1 MYICIFVCTCM
12 YTKRTAQP
20 QNNVAASSELRL
32 QVSETW
38 RHKKTNLDFESWADL
53 DVKWGSFRTRHTRV
67 TRATRPVDAGDPR
80 TCCFSWRHRSRKSS
94 RLSFICKQKPVGVD
108 VNSCWSRENQTALAC
123 NLFTFPCVH
132 LKWKRS
138 ELKFD
143 EGRYC
148 AVFNVCEMM
157 TNRAIDSCFHDLV
170 VRRNVVKTRLPL
182 VAVVFCAL
190 YSSCTASNTR
200 TRQER
205 SEKLSQ
211 SVTQNQQVWITRLEQ
226 KHVALNVHVNRAN
239 TTVTS
244 CSGNYAEIKFRLST
258 VCTRKEP
265 VHSWARGIDR
275 VQRAL

>member
-1 MYICIFVCTCM
+1 MYICM
-12 YTKRTAQP
+12 YMHVHKTYSTTTKQCSCFFRVEATGVWNVTPQENKPWFWKLSWSRREVRKFSHSPHASYKSHTAC
-20 QNNVAASSELRL
+20 R
-32 QVSETW
+32 
-38 RHKKTNLDFESWADL
+38 R
-53 DVKWGSFRTRHTRV
+53 R
-67 TRATRPVDAGDPR
+67 RPP
-80 TCCFSWRHRSRKSS
+80 CCFSWRHRSRKSS

-138 ELKFD
+138 ELKLD

-148 AVFNVCEMM
+148 TVFNVCEMM

-170 VRRNVVKTRLPL
+170 LRRNLVKTRLPL

-190 YSSCTASNTR
+190 YSSCTATNTR

-244 CSGNYAEIKFRLST
+244 CSGNYAGIKFRLST